1 MITEEQYLEAKNIVD
16 TYEQQLGLYNV
27 TNRNT
32 LMTDMNGVKIKP
44 GHKIVYQKGEL
55 HEATCD
61 VVKKSDGVYLTN
73 WSNNNE
79 IILVADFWYEPT
91 DHKITEVLNPDYGG

>member
-1 MITEEQYLEAKNIVD
+1 MITEEQYLETKNIVE
-16 TYEQQLGLYNV
+16 TYEKQLGLYNV
-27 TNRNT
+27 THRNI
-32 LMTDMNGVKIKP
+32 LMTDMNGVKIMP

-73 WSNNNE
+73 WSDDNE
-79 IILVADFWYEPT
+79 TIPVADFWYEPT